1 MGVVHGDH
9 DGAVGEAGHLPG
21 LEGDDAPTD
30 LELLAEALQHLPSRR
45 RRRRRRVRLRDLLG
59 RAGEERRAASRDG
72 ERRGEAGAAAAA
84 AREEAEGG
92 HRHRHGGRATVEGEE
107 EERGFGLG
115 FKRGEGETAGP
126 WFFTP
131 YLWAHVSAGESAA
144 SSPARHLPAIWTVH
158 GMIDG
163 WEWSWRVKTQNP
175 PPLRRRRGRGDASRA
190 PAAVS
195 SFSWPRRSPW
205 AVAQGW

>member
-30 LELLAEALQHLPSRR
+30 LELLAEALQHLPSR

-92 HRHRHGGRATVEGEE
+92 HRHRHGGRAPVEGEE

-126 WFFTP
+126 WFFHT
-131 YLWAHVSAGESAA
+131 VSMGPRVSGRIGRFFSSAPPPRDLDRTWNDRRLGMVMACQNAEPTAA
-144 SSPARHLPAIWTVH
+144 S
-158 GMIDG
+158 
-163 WEWSWRVKTQNP
+163 
-175 PPLRRRRGRGDASRA
+175 
-190 PAAVS
+190 
-195 SFSWPRRSPW
+195 
-205 AVAQGW
+205 AQ